1 MLHNRAHVTVSIED
15 PVVFKDQLL
24 EFYKDSTYFSLL
36 DSNGHSDTY
45 SSQQWLVGAGSV
57 ASLEVT
63 KGDAFTQLRDFH
75 TTHASWIL
83 GFLSYDLKNEL
94 EQLSS
99 DHEDT
104 VAAPLLHFFVPEILF
119 RYTAAG
125 LEVAVHETVAVDPV
139 ALVKQI
145 LNHNKVQPAVATQT
159 SELTAIDTKDRYIAK
174 VQKVL
179 NHIYRGDIYEA
190 NFCTQF
196 QARNVQ
202 LDTLRAFTELNA
214 ISSSPFSVYASLGA
228 LKIMCASPERYI
240 KKEGATIISQPIKGT
255 AKRAF
260 NILEDVAIKQQLAA
274 DPKER
279 SENVMIV
286 DLVRNDLSKIA
297 TTGSVQVSEL
307 FGIYTFKQVH
317 QMISTVTAQLLPEL
331 EFIDVLKATFPM
343 GSMTGAP
350 KLSAMNIIEQTES
363 FKRGIYSGA
372 VGYITPQGDMDFNV
386 VIRTILYN
394 TGNKNLSLSVGSAIT
409 AQAIP
414 ELEYDECML
423 KARALF
429 EVLAQQGVTLQ
440 HAHSL

>member
-1 MLHNRAHVTVSIED
+1 MLHNRAHVTVPIEN
-15 PVVFKDQLL
+15 PVVFKDKLL
-24 EFYKDSTYFSLL
+24 EFYKDSTHFTLL
-36 DSNGHSDTY
+36 DSNGHSDAY
-45 SSQQWLVGAGSV
+45 SSQLWLAGAGSA

-63 KGDAFTQLRDFH
+63 TGDAFTQLRDFH
-75 TTHASWIL
+75 ATQVDWLL

-99 DHEDT
+99 KHEDT

-119 RYTAAG
+119 RYSAAG
-125 LEVAVHETVAVDPV
+125 LEVAAHHTATVNAV
-139 ALVKQI
+139 ALVNEI
-145 LNHNKVQPAVATQT
+145 LNHNDKHNAVSTLK
-159 SELTAIDTKDRYIAK
+159 SELTAIDTKDGYIAK
-174 VQKVL
+174 VQDVR

-196 QARNVQ
+196 QASNVQ
-202 LDTLRAFTELNA
+202 LDALRAFKDLNA

-240 KKEGATIISQPIKGT
+240 KKEGASITSQPIKGT
-255 AKRAF
+255 AKRSLSV
-260 NILEDVAIKQQLAA
+260 LEDTFIKEQLAA

-297 TTGSVQVSEL
+297 AKGSVQVSEL
-307 FGIYTFKQVH
+307 FKIYSFKQVH
-317 QMISTVTAQLLPEL
+317 QMISTVTAQLVPEL
-331 EFIDVLKATFPM
+331 GFIDVLKATFPM

-372 VGYITPQGDMDFNV
+372 IGYITPQGDMDFNV

-394 TGNKNLSLSVGSAIT
+394 TSNKNLSLSVGSAIT
-409 AQAIP
+409 AQAVP
-414 ELEYDECML
+414 AREYDECLL

-429 EVLAQQGVTLQ
+429 EVLARQGV
-440 HAHSL
+440 AFK